1 MVDIKHHWSVL
12 KFLLKKN
19 LPLQNNFFFEF
30 TDRKRDK
37 KKRKKLANIV
47 TFSDDDDDQISS
59 ISSSP
64 CSVQNDSFDISAKSS
79 LDSPSYLA
87 NTDKLHFNGYTQV
100 DSPLTKSSGNSSPS
114 TTQTNKQS
122 PKNNDENHKNS
133 SPSEVGLI
141 FKFGK
146 KPPLKAA
153 DSQSS
158 LTSDDLVGDET
169 YLAPVSSIAERRLSQ
184 GSGSSLEM
192 DGK

>member
-1 MVDIKHHWSVL
+1 M
-12 KFLLKKN
+12 
-19 LPLQNNFFFEF
+19 FFEF
-30 TDRKRDK
+30 SDRKRDK

-47 TFSDDDDDQISS
+47 TFSDDDDQISS

-87 NTDKLHFNGYTQV
+87 NTDRLHFNDYTQV
-100 DSPLTKSSGNSSPS
+100 DSPLTKSSGLSSPS
-114 TTQTNKQS
+114 VTNESNKQS
-122 PKNNDENHKNS
+122 PKNNDENHKSS
-133 SPSEVGLI
+133 SPSEIGLI

-146 KPPLKAA
+146 KPPLKAV

-158 LTSDDLVGDET
+158 LTSDDLVGDDA